1 MITPG
6 TARRGRG
13 FLRPDGGPPLRDRL
27 ASSPTARRQPGFSFP
42 SGAGQFLVKD
52 LGVRRLSFLHVK
64 MLGLDG

>member
-1 MITPG
+1 VQT
-6 TARRGRG
+6 
-13 FLRPDGGPPLRDRL
+13 
-27 ASSPTARRQPGFSFP
+27 ASSNDDYSWPGFSFL